1 MNRPTLDIKHL
12 EMIVALAETP
22 RVTEAAERL
31 RITPSALSHRIREVE
46 RRLEVPLFM
55 RVHKRLRPTP
65 AADYLAQVAER
76 LLADMRRAEDDV
88 RKMARGVK
96 HVVRLAVES
105 YSAYH
110 WLPDFLRYL
119 REIEPDIGVEVV
131 AAASRNTLSSLHERT
146 VDLIIISGEINPAGI
161 KLVPMFEDQLRF
173 VMPPG
178 HRLADRDY
186 IEGADIVGEDF
197 ITYTRV
203 PEPDREYERLFRPS
217 NAYPNWIETVEVPEA
232 IVEMVA
238 AGLGTSVLA
247 GWAVSAAI
255 DSGRIVAAKVGA
267 ASAEDNDGYRF
278 YRSRYHGVTD
288 GEPPP
293 ATGIRTAGLGYR
305 FEGDSQLQRPRRFA
319 EGFSQSLRRLY
330 YDAARRRARAGG
342 IRSIVCRRCR
352 RKLFVYRLLDD
363 RYRHYQGS
371 RRGAGAARARICR
384 CAGLRRQRGC
394 RQWRPEFYDRWRW
407 RRY

>member
-1 MNRPTLDIKHL
+1 MDRPALDIKHL
-12 EMIVALAETP
+12 EMIVALADTP
-22 RVTEAAERL
+22 RVTEAAEKL

-65 AADYLAQVAER
+65 AADYLAQVARR

-110 WLPDFLRYL
+110 WLPAFLRYL
-119 REIEPDIGVEVV
+119 REIEPDVGVEVV
-131 AAASRNTLSSLHERT
+131 AAASRNTLASLHERT
-146 VDLIIISGEINPAGI
+146 VDLIIISGEVNPAGI
-161 KLVPMFEDQLRF
+161 NLVPMFEDPLRF

-178 HRLADRDY
+178 HRLAGKDY

-203 PEPDREYERLFRPS
+203 PEPDREYARLFRPS

-247 GWAVSAAI
+247 GWAVATAI
-255 DSGRIVAAKVGA
+255 DSGRIVAANVG
-267 ASAEDNDGYRF
+267 
-278 YRSRYHGVTD
+278 TD
-288 GEPPP
+288 GIKICWYA
-293 ATGIRTAGLGYR
+293 ATRSGNSIEDERN
-305 FEGDSQLQRPRRFA
+305 QRVA
-319 EGFSQSLRRLY
+319 ELLAQWCQEN
-330 YDAARRRARAGG
+330 GG
-342 IRSIVCRRCR
+342 MN
-352 RKLFVYRLLDD
+352 
-363 RYRHYQGS
+363 G
-371 RRGAGAARARICR
+371 G
-384 CAGLRRQRGC
+384 
-394 RQWRPEFYDRWRW
+394 
-407 RRY
+407 

>member
-131 AAASRNTLSSLHERT
+131 AAASRNTLSSLHQRT

-178 HRLADRDY
+178 HRLADKTY

-255 DSGRIVAAKVGA
+255 DSGRIVAARVGEQGINLCWYA
-267 ASAEDNDGYRF
+267 ATRSGNSNEDERNQRVAE
-278 YRSRYHGVTD
+278 
-288 GEPPP
+288 
-293 ATGIRTAGLGYR
+293 L
-305 FEGDSQLQRPRRFA
+305 L
-319 EGFSQSLRRLY
+319 
-330 YDAARRRARAGG
+330 ARW
-342 IRSIVCRRCR
+342 C
-352 RKLFVYRLLDD
+352 
-363 RYRHYQGS
+363 Q
-371 RRGAGAARARICR
+371 
-384 CAGLRRQRGC
+384 QRGGLSGG
-394 RQWRPEFYDRWRW
+394 
-407 RRY
+407 